1 MRERRIYYLFTVGVL
16 LIILRLSSSTPTLPN
31 ATLDPQLAIAHK
43 PTPQTA
49 STSTT
54 SATNANSTT
63 VSTLL
68 IHGKNGE
75 QIVIKI
81 VNQPRIKVEVPTT
94 QPSQYSSPSTTL
106 MPTTTT
112 TEAVS
117 VTTTTVPPTT
127 TTLPQNPLTWTS
139 WSYGPYY
146 EQSGQG
152 TPPTIFMPP
161 GTLKLFASVTGL
173 PKGIISFAVIGGSA
187 QTTNANGP
195 DYYGSNDCSAVH
207 NWSGQASGGCAIT
220 FNQSGTYIVRT
231 SYGSQSLSA
240 TVNVS

>member
-1 MRERRIYYLFTVGVL
+1 MFLVL
-16 LIILRLSSSTPTLPN
+16 VLVNRSQDAPTLPN

-49 STSTT
+49 STTSTT
-54 SATNANSTT
+54 GSSTTNANSTT

-81 VNQPRIKVEVPTT
+81 VNQPSIKVEVPTT
-94 QPSQYSSPSTTL
+94 DPSQYSSPSTTL
-106 MPTTTT
+106 LPTTTT

-117 VTTTTVPPTT
+117 VTTTTEPPTT

-173 PKGIISFAVIGGSA
+173 PKGIISFSLTQGYGASL
-187 QTTNANGP
+187 TNANGP

-220 FNQSGTYIVRT
+220 FSQSGTYNVRI